1 MKTWDL
7 TIEVPDAI
15 DHRRSLVVLP
25 LAEFVVEH
33 VGVVDDHALEEPVE
47 LFGVDAVRAF
57 DAPMFVK
64 LLRGRLVAMLWR
76 LPGVGGLNRPGN
88 GGGC

>member
-33 VGVVDDHALEEPVE
+33 VGVVDDHAVEHPVE
-47 LFGVDAVRAF
+47 LLGVDAARS
-57 DAPMFVK
+57 
-64 LLRGRLVAMLWR
+64 
-76 LPGVGGLNRPGN
+76 
-88 GGGC
+88 GCGSRYCPRVP